1 MVKWTSVRAREAEK
15 TSKTMWNLTYG
26 TPCRIFLVWAQTN
39 LVAQFEIDMIFIF
52 VSPCHCTECKTRYTT
67 CAGRHVTA
75 SVAAHWHCNIGI
87 LATGGGRDSWSLLL
101 FPSRL
106 PEILMG
112 SSNASLNL
120 KHKSSLSHFPPI
132 QLLDYCWYCWVE
144 YLTFVDDVW
153 KERIQLLWIIVEIWA
168 REILKVSE
176 RWHIFCEFP
185 MSD

>member
-1 MVKWTSVRAREAEK
+1 MWIDIGYFLFELRRTWWPNLKSIWYLFLFLRVIVQNVK
-15 TSKTMWNLTYG
+15 LDIYY
-26 TPCRIFLVWAQTN
+26 
-39 LVAQFEIDMIFIF
+39 D
-52 VSPCHCTECKTRYTT
+52 TT

-87 LATGGGRDSWSLLL
+87 LATEGGWDSWSLLL

-132 QLLDYCWYCWVE
+132 QCLQLMDYWWCYCVE

-168 REILKVSE
+168 CEVLKVSE